1 MEKLQE
7 GTKGTCVFEVH
18 VESWKTIPTYLGLQ
32 VDGHQCLVQGT
43 PVGQVGEDL
52 QEDVV
57 DVLHCLLGH
66 HNCWRE
72 VTQDQDTS
80 KIYCKFSL
88 CSFMEYILAFVF
100 VLSLETWA
108 EISTFAIYSA
118 ILSAAMMSSLW
129 R

>member
-18 VESWKTIPTYLGLQ
+18 VESWKTIPTYFGLQ

-72 VTQDQDTS
+72 VYQDWDRS
-80 KIYCKFSL
+80 KTFCKKTNLFL
-88 CSFMEYILAFVF
+88 FLFT
-100 VLSLETWA
+100 VLS
-108 EISTFAIYSA
+108 
-118 ILSAAMMSSLW
+118 
-129 R
+129 

>member
-1 MEKLQE
+1 MKKLQE

-43 PVGQVGEDL
+43 PVGREGEDL
-52 QEDVV
+52 QEDV

-72 VTQDQDTS
+72 VTQDRDRS
-80 KIYCKFSL
+80 KIYCKECYCFE
-88 CSFMEYILAFVF
+88 FIFT
-100 VLSLETWA
+100 VLS
-108 EISTFAIYSA
+108 
-118 ILSAAMMSSLW
+118 
-129 R
+129 

>member
-1 MEKLQE
+1 MKKLQE

-43 PVGQVGEDL
+43 PVGQEGEDL

-66 HNCWRE
+66 HN
-72 VTQDQDTS
+72 
-80 KIYCKFSL
+80 
-88 CSFMEYILAFVF
+88 
-100 VLSLETWA
+100 
-108 EISTFAIYSA
+108 
-118 ILSAAMMSSLW
+118 
-129 R
+129 

>member
-18 VESWKTIPTYLGLQ
+18 VESWKAIPTYLGLQ

-72 VTQDQDTS
+72 VLPRPGQIQN
-80 KIYCKFSL
+80 
-88 CSFMEYILAFVF
+88 IL
-100 VLSLETWA
+100 
-108 EISTFAIYSA
+108 
-118 ILSAAMMSSLW
+118 
-129 R
+129 